1 MGQLQAL
8 RLVLEVVQQ
17 QEVDVDHSWRV
28 PRTPALAPLFPL
40 DQLERVEQVLR
51 AEIGPDPD
59 RGVEEVGLVEDLP
72 DRLGPPCRGDG
83 LDLEALL
90 PQAVDRGPQV
100 SEAVA
105 DVGAEAEPGLTQYG
119 GLRGTQWR
127 YSRGGG
133 EAKSLRLRLTSTEAP
148 SMTTGIGGSGLLART
163 VTLRTG
169 NSSSIL
175 PAMTVVS
182 LSRVR

>member
-1 MGQLQAL
+1 MA
-8 RLVLEVVQQ
+8 
-17 QEVDVDHSWRV
+17 W
-28 PRTPALAPLFPL
+28 TPALTPLFPL
-40 DQLERVEQVLR
+40 DQLESVEQLLR
-51 AEIGPDPD
+51 AQISPDPD

-90 PQAVDRGPQV
+90 PQAVNRGPQV
-100 SEAVA
+100 AEAVA
-105 DVGAEAEPGLTQYG
+105 DVGAEAEPGLALYD
-119 GLRGTQWR
+119 GLRGAQWR

-133 EAKSLRLRLTSTEAP
+133 GSKSFRLRLTSTEAP
-148 SMTTGIGGSGLLART
+148 SITTGIGGSGLLART
-163 VTLRTG
+163 VTLLTG